1 MVVVVEAFSYGPQAD
16 QGVLP
21 WVDVLVI
28 RPVAKHV
35 SSTVHQPSAIEPYG
49 VAQDGWNEEADDDG
63 FIPEVPGHYRWQCE
77 AQQHH

>member
-1 MVVVVEAFSYGPQAD
+1 MQRLEGKGAGEIRTPGLIEIPRSSCSPKRQSLFYSACSKDTDAEHTYGPQAD

-35 SSTVHQPSAIEPYG
+35 SSTVH
-49 VAQDGWNEEADDDG
+49 
-63 FIPEVPGHYRWQCE
+63 
-77 AQQHH
+77 